1 MEGKCGMKTR
11 RIVTIV
17 FAASLFLACGDDPFN
32 PGQNDDSRFY
42 PLAVGNTWNYTRF
55 GTYNIDSLSYTI
67 VGSSTVNITGTA
79 QHSGGFQVFVEETMI
94 SDTIQGLM
102 VVETADTSYI
112 RVTSAGFFGYPGI
125 SSTDSSWTVPF
136 PLITGMVWAFQTEPA
151 VTGEILSLTADVSV
165 PAGNFQDC
173 LEMRTT
179 WIEGGNVVNTAD
191 FAPNVGMVRNIYSQG
206 AGQFTTEVTSRLSS
220 FDLAE

>member
-1 MEGKCGMKTR
+1 MKR
-11 RIVTIV
+11 RRCLAIVCT
-17 FAASLFLACGDDPFN
+17 AALFLACGDDPFN
-32 PGQNDDSRFY
+32 PGQNDDSRYY

-79 QHSGGFQVFVEETMI
+79 EHSGGFQVFIEETMV

-102 VVETADTSYI
+102 VIESLDTSYV
-112 RVTSAGFFGYPGI
+112 RVTPEGFFGYPGL
-125 SSTDSSWTVPF
+125 SSSDSSWTVPF
-136 PLITGMVWAFQTEPA
+136 PLIAGMVWAFQTEPP
-151 VTGEILSLTADVSV
+151 VTGEILSLTAGVTV
-165 PAGNFQDC
+165 PAGSFADC

-191 FAPNVGMVRNIYSQG
+191 FAPNVGMVRNVYSLG
-206 AGQFTTEVTSRLSS
+206 AGDYTTEVTSRLSTYE
-220 FDLAE
+220 LAE